1 MKSQTLEAPANGA
14 TFPNQHHHRH
24 TTITSTNNPLDTQ
37 PSIGNQIPIHIR
49 DGIGMTTERRGRE
62 KRPNNVRRLRIP
74 NRAAE

>member
-37 PSIGNQIPIHIR
+37 PSIGNQFGKAPRAVRAIPVICWL
-49 DGIGMTTERRGRE
+49 TRGRSAL
-62 KRPNNVRRLRIP
+62 RRKASSTSATR
-74 NRAAE
+74 